1 MLIMKTNKIINQSH
15 YLDIFDHWI
24 DVYQSV
30 IASIYHSLSAHL
42 RTSIE
47 PVINYEQ
54 ISSSTFKE

>member
-1 MLIMKTNKIINQSH
+1 MKTNKRINQSH

-24 DVYQSV
+24 DVYSSD
-30 IASIYHSLSAHL
+30 IASIYHALLAHL

-54 ISSSTFKE
+54 ISSSTFNE